1 MDSDFVDAE
10 FVHGKEIEKIKK
22 KKEAILDCLKS
33 VEDPDLKKNIV
44 ELNFVRNLR
53 IREAESGKY
62 TVEFDL
68 NLTTPACP
76 VKDELLAECQQRL
89 ATHEW
94 IEQTNINTTFV
105 SFNRQGEEQT
115 REKKKKKKIE
125 NVIVVYSCKGGVGK
139 SFFSVNFSFYLKK
152 KGASVGLL
160 DADINGP
167 SLPTLLPFGHQYAR
181 FKSVPRGSGK
191 IFYEG
196 EPGKREA
203 SVKLVG
209 SGEWQGDEVS
219 GCDADGRSVH
229 IGDGFQEDRLQEDRL
244 QEDRLQED
252 RLREDPLQEDLL
264 IEPLLHRGVKLM
276 SYAYIKNQKNLGFA
290 SFRGPILNE
299 LIKEFI
305 NQVDWG
311 VLDYLIIDLPP
322 GTNDIHLNLFDS
334 EEIDGVVMVTTPN
347 DLSINDVKKGISMCT
362 HFNVP
367 IVGLI
372 INMNSFICDG
382 CEKRH
387 LLFNNCN
394 VEELKGEFNN
404 VYEMPFH
411 PLLSKNVYSDEQTGE
426 RNFPFIISFGDD
438 HQLVQLLEKV
448 FQSLTREMAMIKFQ
462 HKLNLPSIQIYKKKF
477 LQLSFDSIDS
487 KFVFSDDVLVCHVRD
502 VRLGCPCDLCR
513 GVEKKKKKKKKKMQN
528 GNNLYVKEIVKLGIY
543 NVKIVWSDLHV
554 SVYSYSHLKN
564 LFLGARLPGGNSL
577 CRAGRG
583 DSFEW

>member
-244 QEDRLQED
+244 QEDRL
-252 RLREDPLQEDLL
+252 REDPLQEDLL

-367 IVGLI
+367 IIGLI

-487 KFVFSDDVLVCHVRD
+487 KFVFSDDVLVCH
-502 VRLGCPCDLCR
+502 
-513 GVEKKKKKKKKKMQN
+513 
-528 GNNLYVKEIVKLGIY
+528 
-543 NVKIVWSDLHV
+543 
-554 SVYSYSHLKN
+554 N